1 MTVAKQYPTFHTIQG
16 RLLKMFEENE
26 GVSKPERSFDPLRDP
41 DSFTFK
47 SKVRDLGTPT
57 SPFNEPKVAVVEEA
71 TFAMG

>member
-1 MTVAKQYPTFHTIQG
+1 MTVAKQYPNFHTIQG

-26 GVSKPERSFDPLRDP
+26 GVPRPERSFDHVRDP
-41 DSFTFK
+41 NSFTFM

-57 SPFNEPKVAVVEEA
+57 SPFYEPKVEVVEEA

>member
-1 MTVAKQYPTFHTIQG
+1 
-16 RLLKMFEENE
+16 MFEENE
-26 GVSKPERSFDPLRDP
+26 GVPRPERSFDPLRDP

-57 SPFNEPKVAVVEEA
+57 SPFNEPRVEVVEEA

>member
-1 MTVAKQYPTFHTIQG
+1 
-16 RLLKMFEENE
+16 MFEENE
-26 GVSKPERSFDPLRDP
+26 GVPRPERSFDPLRDP